1 MKILKIT
8 LALLLLALMGLGF
21 VIGRAPIWISQ
32 MLESKLRHW
41 GLESRVEVT
50 QLNLQGLDLNVT
62 LLKPYEVS
70 APSILVRWDL
80 QNWLRAIPIQV
91 TSETSDV
98 HIKSPQLELWAR
110 AFLLEATYDWKGL
123 ILNQVQ
129 VDLNLLN
136 PLRVQVLARS
146 EALGEKSKF
155 RYQIVLEAQ
164 DLEGLIGIKGLKLS
178 EPFRMLGVADLSK
191 SFDLVSHWESESP
204 LRGSFTMLGERLAF
218 DLDKM
223 SSQLSWNLSQGLLV
237 QSFQS
242 QLEVSVDALR
252 LWGPLLLKDFAPRK
266 SGSGYVR
273 LRVPL
278 QKKSLMKIL
287 QRFAPDL
294 LKDPQGLATLY
305 SDFEFKKKE
314 WHLRTRIESEFTSLL
329 FYAIPV
335 LGLRM
340 RSFVVCSYGSTMR
353 CDLGEGVHSV
363 SWNAAGE
370 AYPFKDL
377 MISADVKRGSVQGSI
392 ALNWLDS
399 KIESKVFE
407 GTWGERKDI
416 KAQLALHGLDV
427 AKMLGMLG
435 MKNLAGEGK
444 MSGDLHLHYSSDSGL
459 SVPPSSLR
467 SEAAGKI
474 RYKDPS
480 TEGIPQVIDTLKE
493 FNALLA
499 RGQQALVYKALDNF
513 HYKSLLLEA
522 HRPRTGALAL
532 KLQLIGSNPDLAN
545 GQVFDIRVPIEGQ
558 LENLLL
564 ESSFR
569 TLAESET
576 SEEYVKRLRKWM
588 AK

>member
-1 MKILKIT
+1 
-8 LALLLLALMGLGF
+8 
-21 VIGRAPIWISQ
+21 
-32 MLESKLRHW
+32 
-41 GLESRVEVT
+41 
-50 QLNLQGLDLNVT
+50 
-62 LLKPYEVS
+62 
-70 APSILVRWDL
+70 
-80 QNWLRAIPIQV
+80 
-91 TSETSDV
+91 
-98 HIKSPQLELWAR
+98 
-110 AFLLEATYDWKGL
+110 
-123 ILNQVQ
+123 
-129 VDLNLLN
+129 
-136 PLRVQVLARS
+136 
-146 EALGEKSKF
+146 
-155 RYQIVLEAQ
+155 
-164 DLEGLIGIKGLKLS
+164 
-178 EPFRMLGVADLSK
+178 
-191 SFDLVSHWESESP
+191 
-204 LRGSFTMLGERLAF
+204 
-218 DLDKM
+218 
-223 SSQLSWNLSQGLLV
+223 
-237 QSFQS
+237 
-242 QLEVSVDALR
+242 
-252 LWGPLLLKDFAPRK
+252 
-266 SGSGYVR
+266 
-273 LRVPL
+273 
-278 QKKSLMKIL
+278 
-287 QRFAPDL
+287 
-294 LKDPQGLATLY
+294 
-305 SDFEFKKKE
+305 
-314 WHLRTRIESEFTSLL
+314 
-329 FYAIPV
+329 
-335 LGLRM
+335 
-340 RSFVVCSYGSTMR
+340 
-353 CDLGEGVHSV
+353 
-363 SWNAAGE
+363 
-370 AYPFKDL
+370 
-377 MISADVKRGSVQGSI
+377 MISADVKRGRVQGSI